1 MTDPFRKLPERVC
14 FCHFEGRNSG
24 GVSSNKGEMNKM
36 IKRLTVWLLLLL
48 CLVSTALCEDAF
60 IADEKQ
66 GLWSYTAEDF
76 KVTIKRC
83 EDEKAKLIWYECD
96 LICSPQSPLMAV
108 SSNPKKPGTKF
119 QNPERIAQK
128 YQLVFAINDDYFG
141 DRVYNKETPGIT
153 IRDGKILYKKT
164 YKSGKTSL
172 PNLDTMAIYKDGS
185 LGVYQSKEHTAEEYI
200 QMGAEHVCSFGP
212 YLVRGGEINPKLEGR
227 YKNKEPRVAF
237 GMIEPYHYVS
247 VVVEGRHK
255 KSKGVGLE
263 WLAQKMYDLGAAEA
277 LNLDGGQTAALV
289 FMGEKINT
297 TGKFGAK
304 ANIRNLSG
312 MLGVGVSEL
321 VGR

>member
-1 MTDPFRKLPERVC
+1 ML
-14 FCHFEGRNSG
+14 
-24 GVSSNKGEMNKM
+24 
-36 IKRLTVWLLLLL
+36 KRCGAFLLALFF
-48 CLVSTALCEDAF
+48 LVGSAVAEDTYL
-60 IADEKQ
+60 ADEKQ
-66 GLWSYTAEDF
+66 GLWTYTAEDF
-76 KVTIKRC
+76 SVTIQRR
-83 EDEKAKLIWYECD
+83 EDEAAKLIWYECD
-96 LICSPQSPLMAV
+96 LKCSPQSPLMAV

-128 YQLVFAINDDYFG
+128 YQLVFAVNDDYFG

-172 PNLDTMAIYKDGS
+172 PNLDTMAIYRDGRI
-185 LGVYQSKEHTAEEYI
+185 GVYQSKELTAEEYI
-200 QMGAEHVCSFGP
+200 ERGAEHVCSFGP
-212 YLVRGGEINPKLEGR
+212 YLVREGTINPNLEGR
-227 YKNKEPRVAF
+227 YKNNEPRVAF
-237 GMIEPYHYVS
+237 GMIEPYHYVC

-263 WLAQKMYDLGAAEA
+263 WLAEKMRQLGAVEA

-312 MLGVGVSEL
+312 MLGVGTSEW
-321 VGR
+321 VGQ

>member
-1 MTDPFRKLPERVC
+1 M
-14 FCHFEGRNSG
+14 
-24 GVSSNKGEMNKM
+24 M
-36 IKRLTVWLLLLL
+36 KRWLAMLLTLL
-48 CLVSTALCEDAF
+48 CLIGSAWAEEPFTV
-60 IADEKQ
+60 DEKQ
-66 GLWSYTAEDF
+66 GLWAYQAENF
-76 KVTIKRC
+76 KVTIQRR
-83 EDEKAKLIWYECD
+83 EDKENKLIWYECD
-96 LICSPQSPLMAV
+96 LICSPESPLMAV

-119 QNPERIAQK
+119 QNPERIARN

-172 PNLDTMAIYKDGS
+172 PNLDCMAIFKDGRI
-185 LGVYQSKEHTAEEYI
+185 GVFQSKEHTAEEYLE
-200 QMGAEHVCSFGP
+200 MGAEHVCSFGP
-212 YLVRGGEINPKLEGR
+212 YLIRGGEINPKLTGR
-227 YKNKEPRVAF
+227 YKNREPRVAI
-237 GMIEPYHYVS
+237 GMIEPYHYTC
-247 VVVEGRHK
+247 VVVEGRHN

-263 WLAQKMYDLGAAEA
+263 WLVAKMQELGAVEA
-277 LNLDGGQTAALV
+277 MNLDGGQTAALV

-321 VGR
+321 VKK